1 MSDKERGPQVK
12 LSGEYELN
20 SVIVCELPNKLLL
33 AIINKFMLETEDNSI
48 TLAALTSCHLTS
60 HVLCSVATP
69 VIFSSL
75 ELTKIEGGWWSDD
88 GRAMVFTH
96 RQWN

>member
-1 MSDKERGPQVK
+1 MSDEERDPQVK
-12 LSGEYELN
+12 PLGEYELN

-33 AIINKFMLETEDNSI
+33 AIINELMLETEDKSI
-48 TLAALTSCHLTS
+48 TLAALASCCLAS

-69 VIFSSL
+69 VLFSSL
-75 ELTKIEGGWWSDD
+75 ELTEIEGGWWSDD

-96 RQWN
+96 R